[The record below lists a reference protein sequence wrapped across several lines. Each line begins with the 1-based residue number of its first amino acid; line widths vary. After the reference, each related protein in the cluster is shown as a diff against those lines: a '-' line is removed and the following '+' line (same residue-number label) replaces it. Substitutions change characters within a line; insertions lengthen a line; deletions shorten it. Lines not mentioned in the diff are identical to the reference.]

1 VTTLRADGSPHST
14 VVWIDSEDGDVLVNT
29 ARGRAKERHLLA
41 DPRVSVVALDAADA
55 HRWLA
60 VDGRATLADEG
71 AGEHIDALAVR
82 YMGAGA
88 ERISARGERRVIV
101 RIHVERVEHEGLADG
116 GSSSAPSEPIK
127 K

>member
-14 VVWIDSEDGDVLVNT
+14 VVWIDSQDGDVLFNT
-29 ARGRAKERHLLA
+29 ACGRAKERHLLA
-41 DPRVSVVALDAADA
+41 DPRVSVVTLDAADA

-60 VDGRATLADEG
+60 VDGRATLEDEG
-71 AGEHIDALAVR
+71 AGEHIDMLAVR

-88 ERISARGERRVIV
+88 ERISTRGARRVIV
-101 RIHVERVEHEGLADG
+101 RIHVERVEHEGLADD
-116 GSSSAPSEPIK
+116 SAPSESIK

>member
-14 VVWIDSEDGDVLVNT
+14 VVWIDSQAGDVLVNT

-41 DPRVSVVALDAADA
+41 DPRVSVVVLDAADP

-60 VDGRATLADEG
+60 VDGRATLEDEG

-82 YMGAGA
+82 YEGPGAPSIA
-88 ERISARGERRVIV
+88 ARGERRVIA
-101 RIHVERVEHEGLADG
+101 RIKVERVEHEGL
-116 GSSSAPSEPIK
+116 GSPEGPEPIK

>member
-14 VVWIDSEDGDVLVNT
+14 VVWIDAENGDVLVNT

-41 DPRVSVVALDAADA
+41 DPRVSVLTLDAADA
-55 HRWLA
+55 HRWLL
-60 VDGRATLADEG
+60 VEGRATLEDEG

-88 ERISARGERRVIV
+88 ERISQWGERRVIV
-101 RIHVERVEHEGLADG
+101 RVHVERVEHEGLDDPD
-116 GSSSAPSEPIK
+116 APSESIK